1 MGGLSDGAKKR
12 QNRESA
18 VRRVQKDENSRFSR
32 TCGDKGADGKTIAIA
47 SKRVNDRIFPV
58 TPDGTPDKWDERDQK
73 NQAIAKRRAT
83 QRLEESD
90 PQTSR
95 DIVNAAGD
103 GAAQAR
109 REVNQYGTDSMWDWL
124 LGKRG
129 EQPATE
135 DPVEDS
141 DDSPIIETR
150 MDQIRRTEA
159 ERKAQQK
166 SIDDDPDEKTFKF
179 FIWF

>member
-1 MGGLSDGAKKR
+1 
-12 QNRESA
+12 
-18 VRRVQKDENSRFSR
+18 VQKDENNKFSDA
-32 TCGDKGADGKTIAIA
+32 CHDKGADKPTIAGA

-58 TPDGTPDKWDERDQK
+58 TPDGPLDKWAETDQK

-95 DIVNAAGD
+95 DIINAAGD

-129 EQPATE
+129 EKPPTE
-135 DPVEDS
+135 EPDDS
-141 DDSPIIETR
+141 DDSGPLIETR
-150 MDQIRRTEA
+150 MDQIRRIEADKKSLDTEPDA
-159 ERKAQQK
+159 E
-166 SIDDDPDEKTFKF
+166 PDEKPFKF
-179 FIWF
+179 FIFF